1 MGFKAG
7 RTDPVDR
14 MYLPPEAVPQ
24 VVMDTGH
31 LGSQSLRWDV
41 GPISLDGSSVL
52 YLPLVWK
59 SGIIPSGS

>member
-1 MGFKAG
+1 
-7 RTDPVDR
+7 VVR

-31 LGSQSLRWDV
+31 LGSPWEWDV

-52 YLPLVWK
+52 CLPLD
-59 SGIIPSGS
+59 